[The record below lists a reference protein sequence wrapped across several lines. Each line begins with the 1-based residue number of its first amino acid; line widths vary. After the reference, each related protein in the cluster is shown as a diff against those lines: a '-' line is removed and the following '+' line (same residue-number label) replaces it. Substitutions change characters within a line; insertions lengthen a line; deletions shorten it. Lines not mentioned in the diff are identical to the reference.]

1 MEINRDNI
9 FEIINKSN
17 TRPDKD
23 YGQNFLV
30 EPSVS
35 KEIVDALDINSED
48 YVLEI
53 GPGLGSLTH
62 FIALSGAKT
71 AIVDIDRR
79 MTDFLSVV
87 YQDQKQ
93 LSIINEDIRKVNTG
107 EFSKIIGNLPY
118 NITTEL
124 VVYLLKYAKKAKKMV
139 LMCQSEAFNHFNDVS
154 GKEYGPA
161 SILVHLLGDIKKLRL
176 VKGGSF
182 HPVPKCSS
190 LVFEINLSE
199 DVNKEKALDIYNMVK
214 QLFINRR
221 KTIYNSLTNY
231 LKNRDLAESICKE
244 INIPLQTRA
253 EEISPNKYVELFN
266 EVKKKESK

>member
-9 FEIINKSN
+9 FDIINKSN

-35 KEIVDALDINSED
+35 KEIVDALDIKDED

-62 FIALSGAKT
+62 FLALSGAKT

-79 MTDFLSVV
+79 MTDFLSVI

-93 LSIINEDIRKVNTG
+93 LSVVNEDIRKVNIGNFT
-107 EFSKIIGNLPY
+107 KILGNLPY

-124 VVYLLKYAKKAKKMV
+124 VVYLLKYGKSAKKMV
-139 LMCQSEAFNHFNDVS
+139 LMCQTEAFNHFNDLN

-161 SILVHLLGDIKKLRL
+161 SILVHLLGDIKRLRL
-176 VKGGSF
+176 VKAGYF

-190 LVFEINLSE
+190 LVFEINLA
-199 DVNKEKALDIYNMVK
+199 DNTDREKAIDVYNMAR

-221 KTIYNSLTNY
+221 KTIYNNLTNY
-231 LKNRDLAESICKE
+231 LKDRELAESICKG
-244 INIPLQTRA
+244 INIPLQTRP
-253 EEISPNKYVELFN
+253 EEILPNKYVELFD
-266 EVKKKESK
+266 EIKKAGK